1 MTMLF
6 LSGCVGNEKTN
17 IQNNSQSNQ
26 INAGIP
32 TPVPTTIIL
41 EPVREESGSV
51 YNRGKSSQDSGV
63 WGDFTAGDEPYSFA
77 KQTQAFISYNMAVI
91 PANATI
97 TKATMD
103 LGNFRR
109 KEDPF
114 SGLGCLGVYEQDFGV
129 PDTNDFFL
137 DEPTETDAIVKWCS
151 DVELSEPSESKELM
165 SALKSKLGNKRFQVR
180 LQFDKI
186 SDDDGKSD
194 NIYFSPRIFVT
205 YTK

>member
-32 TPVPTTIIL
+32 TPVPKTIIL
-41 EPVREESGSV
+41 EPVDEESGSV
-51 YNRGKSSQDSGV
+51 YDRGKSSQDSGV
-63 WGDFTAGDEPYSFA
+63 WNTNIAGDEPYSFA

-103 LGNFRR
+103 LGDYRIR
-109 KEDPF
+109 EDPF

-137 DEPTETDAIVKWCS
+137 DEPTDAIVKWCS
-151 DVELSEPSESKELM
+151 VVELSKPSESKELM

-180 LQFDKI
+180 MQFDKI

-194 NIYFSPRIFVT
+194 GFDYFSPRIFVT